1 MTTQI
6 ELDILGRPQ
15 LRCIWGRQDDEGGD
29 NSTGDAGGGDDDAG
43 DGADDTPDKD
53 GLTAGGRKLIE
64 QERQAAKDAKR
75 ALSPWRKLE
84 RDFSMGPDQIREALD
99 ARGDTQKNAEKLQ
112 REAEAAAL
120 KKVGTR
126 IVRAEVRSLATATF
140 ADPDDAVHFLNLEDY
155 EVDEDGNVDT
165 EEIEK
170 DLKTL
175 LSKKPHL
182 AKKAGEGDD
191 GERQETNFDGGTRT
205 PVKKPP
211 SMSQLIRDAANA
223 KRGVTTVRT

>member
-1 MTTQI
+1 MTALI

-15 LRCIWGRQDDEGGD
+15 LRCLWGRQDDEGGDD
-29 NSTGDAGGGDDDAG
+29 NSTGDAGGGDDDGADG
-43 DGADDTPDKD
+43 GADDNTPDKD

-64 QERQAAKDAKR
+64 TEREAAKTAKR

-99 ARGDTQKNAEKLQ
+99 ARGSESKDAQKVQ
-112 REAEAAAL
+112 RDADAAAL
-120 KKVGTR
+120 KKVGTI

-140 ADPDDAVHFLNLEDY
+140 ADPDDAVHFLSLEEY
-155 EVDEDGNVDT
+155 EVDEDGKVDT
-165 EEIEK
+165 EELRK
-170 DLKTL
+170 DLAEL
-175 LSKKPHL
+175 LRKKPHL
-182 AKKAGEGDD
+182 AKKTGDAD
-191 GERQETNFDGGTRT
+191 EEREERNFDGGTRT

-223 KRGVTTVRT
+223 KRGVRT